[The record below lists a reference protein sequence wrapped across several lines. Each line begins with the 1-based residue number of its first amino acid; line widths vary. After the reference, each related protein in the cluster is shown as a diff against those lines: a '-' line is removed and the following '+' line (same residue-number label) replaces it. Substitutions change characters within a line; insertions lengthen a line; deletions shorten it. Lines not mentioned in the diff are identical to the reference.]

1 MIATVTRPAQTSTV
15 APNARRLVVQDSAT
29 TPTRALEIWLDAYD
43 AVLPA
48 RTRALLDPGH
58 FTSCGAYV
66 ESVGVTLT
74 PPGLPARGELEPGE
88 LDDYMEGNV
97 RVRVLM
103 GRAERVVVA
112 PSACEP
118 GLSSLNAHYD
128 LLTLRTSEGQ

>member
-1 MIATVTRPAQTSTV
+1 
-15 APNARRLVVQDSAT
+15 
-29 TPTRALEIWLDAYD
+29 
-43 AVLPA
+43 
-48 RTRALLDPGH
+48 
-58 FTSCGAYV
+58 
-66 ESVGVTLT
+66 VTLT